1 MKLKDARVVTSKF
14 LQLKDKLN
22 NDIAK
27 NIAARQ
33 GYGSGPSSD
42 EIAYNVHR
50 IQKAFGELCELLHE
64 MALEDS

>member
-14 LQLKDKLN
+14 VQLKDELN

-27 NIAARQ
+27 NRAARQ
-33 GYGSGPSSD
+33 GYNPSND
-42 EIAYNVHR
+42 EIAYDVHR

-64 MALEDS
+64 LALEDS

>member
-14 LQLKDKLN
+14 LQLKEELN
-22 NDIAK
+22 NAIAK
-27 NIAARQ
+27 NEAARQ
-33 GYGSGPSSD
+33 SWNSPSNE
-42 EIAYNVHR
+42 EIAYNVYR